1 MSPEAKALLE
11 ALERSENENNCQPE
25 NDDYDF
31 GEVLKFYS
39 GGAITLHELR
49 FFDELDDS
57 FSYDK

>member
-11 ALERSENENNCQPE
+11 ALEKSESENNSLPENN
-25 NDDYDF
+25 DYDF

-39 GGAITLHELR
+39 GGAITHHELR
-49 FFDELDDS
+49 FFDELDNS